1 MRDRAG
7 DGRRKFGAGSAAPL
21 KSRLRIL
28 HIVKG
33 LGPGGAERLLCSAA
47 AVRDRDAFDYDV
59 AYVLPWKNHVVPELT
74 RSGVAVHCLGTGKG
88 TLRVITD
95 PRWALR
101 LNDLLRSQHYDVV
114 HLHSPMIAGVV
125 RPMVRALGRRRP
137 KLVSTEHNGWATYA
151 LPTRLVNRLTY
162 RLDDA
167 QFAVSEQVR
176 SSVSKGLRPR
186 VEVTLHGVRVD
197 EVRAMRGERETVRM
211 ELGLGDA
218 EIVVGTVANYL
229 AQKAYPDLFAAARIA
244 LDADPRLRFVSV
256 GQGQLEAEIRAE
268 HHRLRLGER
277 FRLLGYRPDA
287 VRVMAGCDVF
297 TLASH
302 YEGFPVALMEALALG
317 RPVVVTAVGGI
328 PDAVTDGREGFL
340 VPPGRPEQLAD
351 AILRLARDT
360 NLRTEMGEAAF
371 RLGSGFDI
379 RNAVHRME
387 QTYAALADSVSS
399 SPAGG

>member
-1 MRDRAG
+1 MGDRTA
-7 DGRRKFGAGSAAPL
+7 DVRRRLGGGAGSPGE
-21 KSRLRIL
+21 SRLRIL
-28 HIVKG
+28 HVVKG

-59 AYVLPWKNHVVPELT
+59 AYVLPWKNHLVPELT
-74 RSGVAVHCLGTGKG
+74 SSGVTVHCLGRGDSTARA
-88 TLRVITD
+88 LLD
-95 PRWALR
+95 PRWAFR
-101 LNDLLRSQHYDVV
+101 LDALLRSQQYDVV
-114 HLHSPMIAGVV
+114 HLHSPMIAGLV

-151 LPTRLVNRLTY
+151 LPTRLINRLTY

-197 EVRAMRGERETVRM
+197 EVWAMRAEREAVRM
-211 ELGLGDA
+211 ELGVGDA

-229 AQKAYPDLFAAARIA
+229 AQKAYPDLFAAARMA
-244 LDADPRLRFVSV
+244 LDAEPRLRFVSV
-256 GQGQLEAEIRAE
+256 GQGQLEAEIQAE
-268 HHRLRLGER
+268 HDRLRLGER

-287 VRVMAGCDVF
+287 VRVLAGCDVF

-340 VPPGRPEQLAD
+340 VAPGRPKQLAD

-387 QTYAALADSVSS
+387 QTYAALADSESS
-399 SPAGG
+399 SPAEG

>member
-1 MRDRAG
+1 MRDRAAEVRHQRG
-7 DGRRKFGAGSAAPL
+7 GEGVVSAKP
-21 KSRLRIL
+21 RLRIL
-28 HIVKG
+28 HVVKG
-33 LGPGGAERLLCSAA
+33 LGPGGAERLLCAAA
-47 AVRDRDAFDYDV
+47 AVRDRDTFEYHV

-74 RSGVAVHCLGTGKG
+74 RSGVAVHCLGRGNG
-88 TLRVITD
+88 GQRVLLD
-95 PRWALR
+95 PRWAIR
-101 LNDLLRSQHYDVV
+101 LAELLRSQHYDVV
-114 HLHSPMIAGVV
+114 HLHSPVIAGVV
-125 RPMVRALGRRRP
+125 RPMVRSLGKRRP

-151 LPTRLVNRLTY
+151 LPTRLINRLTY

-176 SSVSKGLRPR
+176 SSVSRRLRPR
-186 VEVTLHGVRVD
+186 VEVTVHGVRVG
-197 EVRAMRGERETVRM
+197 EVRALRAEREAVRA
-211 ELGLGDA
+211 ELGVGDA

-229 AQKAYPDLFAAARIA
+229 AQKAYPDLFAAARTA
-244 LDADPRLRFVSV
+244 LDAEPRLRFVAV

-268 HHRLRLGER
+268 HGRLQLGER

-287 VRVMAGCDVF
+287 VRVLAGCDVF
-297 TLASH
+297 TLASR

-328 PDAVTDGREGFL
+328 PDAVTDGQEGFL

-360 NLRTEMGEAAF
+360 ELRNRMGEAAF

-379 RNAVHRME
+379 RRAVHGME
-387 QTYAALADSVSS
+387 LTYAALANSER
-399 SPAGG
+399 